1 MDEAVSIKKDQTY
14 PYLVP
19 ICTYLAMK
27 LGEKGMEK
35 LMKEEK
41 ANTEQELEQKYM
53 ARIMREPGLCNNPTF
68 KEYQRFDVTKLGEGA
83 LQRQIRGWES
93 GEHIV
98 SVGDGGKARWFVTL
112 LAMGPCNPLITTI
125 SAMKEK
131 AKQDTGRG
139 PFRGVEEEV
148 KKLLFEN

>member
-27 LGEKGMEK
+27 LGEEGMEK
-35 LMKEEK
+35 LMKEEQAK
-41 ANTEQELEQKYM
+41 TEQKLEEKYM
-53 ARIMREPGLCNNPTF
+53 ARIMREPGLCMNPTF

-112 LAMGPCNPLITTI
+112 LAMGPYSLLFNTPITT
-125 SAMKEK
+125 KEQ

-148 KKLLFEN
+148 HKIFF